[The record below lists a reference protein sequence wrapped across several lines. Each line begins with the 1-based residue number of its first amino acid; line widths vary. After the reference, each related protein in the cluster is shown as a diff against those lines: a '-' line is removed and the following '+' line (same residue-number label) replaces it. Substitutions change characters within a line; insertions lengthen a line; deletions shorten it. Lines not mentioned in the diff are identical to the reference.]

1 MGYVLPAEGLL
12 GNFSRIFGTLGMR
25 KYYMHTCQTVLR
37 RFADFIFTE
46 KTKTK
51 QEISVLHILTDT
63 YIQLQDRLLLGMARE
78 VHAQRSID
86 ASKTPISLL

>member
-12 GNFSRIFGTLGMR
+12 GNFSRIFGILGMR

-37 RFADFIFTE
+37 RFADFIFTK

-51 QEISVLHILTDT
+51 QEIIGASYSYRHVYTT
-63 YIQLQDRLLLGMARE
+63 AR
-78 VHAQRSID
+78 
-86 ASKTPISLL
+86 